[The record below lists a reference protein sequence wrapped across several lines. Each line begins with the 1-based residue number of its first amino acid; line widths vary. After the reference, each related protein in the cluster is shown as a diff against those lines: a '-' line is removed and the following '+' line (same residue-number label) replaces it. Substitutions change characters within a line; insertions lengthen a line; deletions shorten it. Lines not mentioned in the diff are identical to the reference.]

1 MATATKKK
9 PEKKADKKIGGSP
22 GVLIALPCRLKG
34 KSTSPKKISIGCTIA
49 KEFITPSKAY
59 DLLVFRRITAKLAV
73 GKVAAATAAGQGKL
87 PGLEDVDHEIEAVIQ
102 TSRVSMGD
110 EDYSITLNFN
120 LKELDG
126 DESKL
131 AGFAGRDALLTIK
144 SVGELTAD
152 DLDDEDPDAPD
163 EEADDDSDE

>member
-1 MATATKKK
+1 MATATRKKK
-9 PEKKADKKIGGSP
+9 GTEKKVGGKP

-34 KSTSPKKISIGCTIA
+34 KSTSPKKISIGCTIG

-59 DLLVFRRITAKLAV
+59 DLLVFRRMEAKLAV

-87 PGLEDVDHEIEAVIQ
+87 PGLEDVDHEIDAVIQ

-152 DLDDEDPDAPD
+152 DLDDEDPDAPGDD
-163 EEADDDSDE
+163 EGADDDSEE